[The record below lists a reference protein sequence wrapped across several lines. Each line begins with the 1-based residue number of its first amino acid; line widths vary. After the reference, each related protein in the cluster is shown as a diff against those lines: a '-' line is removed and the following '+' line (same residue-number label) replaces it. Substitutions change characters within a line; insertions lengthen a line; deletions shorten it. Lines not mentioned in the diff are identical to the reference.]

1 MRSHSLWPLPS
12 KGPRDPDPSSFPIS
26 PYPFPFYQESISH
39 VPKLLSL
46 SQTELASWQDT
57 PLNHHPRTPNLPHPP
72 PNSLLTT
79 ASSWGAWSPT
89 TSITGHLEA
98 QCQGGG
104 SEPWRSLTHL
114 LPRRAAGKMS
124 GSSDLTKRIQRQKT

>member
-1 MRSHSLWPLPS
+1 MNEVTVPVAPPIQRTH
-12 KGPRDPDPSSFPIS
+12 GPRPQFLSYQPPTHFL
-26 PYPFPFYQESISH
+26 FYRESISH

-57 PLNHHPRTPNLPHPP
+57 PLNHHPRTPNLPRPP
-72 PNSLLTT
+72 PNSPLTT

-98 QCQGGG
+98 QCRGGG
-104 SEPWRSLTHL
+104 GEPWRSLPHL

-124 GSSDLTKRIQRQKT
+124 GSKEETAF